1 MLIKTLLL
9 FPCPGGNNPGLPR
22 RFWRAGL
29 WHVVL
34 RRLRRVQLVVD
45 GVRHPCPL
53 LGFPHQRDRSAG
65 LGGPCARFSV
75 ALPPGIVVPLPSWQT
90 SGLLSRAQRETVEP
104 QPSRGEY
111 NSFLSPAQAA
121 GAPTFCDATE
131 SRQRSQPRG
140 LSPPWPSPAFS
151 ASPPE
156 NVRPC
161 AHPLEAM
168 QNPGW
173 STQRHPRATA
183 LICTVR
189 FIASV
194 ATGTI
199 GRRRFLRGVAVPA
212 CLNSVSTGSIR
223 RTAAPV
229 RTVFSCV
236 ASRKREEPLS
246 PGTKPPGPRRAPTL
260 SGRINLFPLP
270 RSSRGGSYFL

>member
-1 MLIKTLLL
+1 MTAAAVHTVFRCVASWNRGSRRGCPTLGVAVSLL
-9 FPCPGGNNPGLPR
+9 
-22 RFWRAGL
+22 AD
-29 WHVVL
+29 
-34 RRLRRVQLVVD
+34 RLRTTGRIYITL
-45 GVRHPCPL
+45 
-53 LGFPHQRDRSAG
+53 FG
-65 LGGPCARFSV
+65 L
-75 ALPPGIVVPLPSWQT
+75 
-90 SGLLSRAQRETVEP
+90 
-104 QPSRGEY
+104 
-111 NSFLSPAQAA
+111 
-121 GAPTFCDATE
+121 APT
-131 SRQRSQPRG
+131 
-140 LSPPWPSPAFS
+140 
-151 ASPPE
+151 
-156 NVRPC
+156 
-161 AHPLEAM
+161 PLEVM

>member
-9 FPCPGGNNPGLPR
+9 FPCPGGNTPGLPR
-22 RFWRAGL
+22 RYEYPRFRWIAC
-29 WHVVL
+29 
-34 RRLRRVQLVVD
+34 RRRQRVQLVVVHC
-45 GVRHPCPL
+45 GYQCPQLRLRLQLAQSAEQLRPCV
-53 LGFPHQRDRSAG
+53 
-65 LGGPCARFSV
+65 RFSV
-75 ALPPGIVVPLPSWQT
+75 ALPPGRGVPLPSWQT

-104 QPSRGEY
+104 QPSRGESI
-111 NSFLSPAQAA
+111 SFLSPARAA

-131 SRQRSQPRG
+131 SRQRTQPRG

-151 ASPPE
+151 DRPPE

-246 PGTKPPGPRRAPTL
+246 PGTKPPGLRRGPTL